1 MVVAFHLEDDAIA
14 IANVHNT
21 GIFAGALNNTR
32 AGCRECTQPLLRRLV
47 GTMFIPHGR
56 ENAELREA
64 WFASDQVEDTLI
76 FVRLEAV
83 GRDKFRRDV
92 ALIGNSH

>member
-1 MVVAFHLEDDAIA
+1 MAFHLEDDAVA
-14 IANVHNT
+14 IANVDNT
-21 GIFAGALNNTR
+21 GIFAGALDNAW
-32 AGCRECTQPLLRRLV
+32 AGCRECAKPLLRRLV

-56 ENAELREA
+56 ENAEFREA
-64 WFASDQVEDTLI
+64 RFASDQVENTLI

>member
-1 MVVAFHLEDDAIA
+1 
-14 IANVHNT
+14 
-21 GIFAGALNNTR
+21 
-32 AGCRECTQPLLRRLV
+32 
-47 GTMFIPHGR
+47 MFIPHGR
-56 ENAELREA
+56 ENAEFREA
-64 WFASDQVEDTLI
+64 RFASDQVENTLI